1 MFYKICCSI
10 LWFVTRIAFR
20 FKVVGKENIPTDIGF
35 ILCSNHISAYD
46 PIFIAIDL
54 KKQVHYMAKEELFE
68 NPFFRFFGN
77 GVGAFSVKRGAGDAN
92 ALQTAIDYV
101 KKGEVLG
108 IFPEGTRS
116 KDGKPLRPKSGAA
129 YVAKETGAAVLPV
142 TVCCEGGKVK
152 MFRKVTVVSVS
163 YTHLAGFFFNE
174 QFDDRLA
181 ISVEL
186 AVLGEKGAFLSCDEP
201 GEGKGGGAFT

>member
-77 GVGAFSVKRGAGDAN
+77 GVGAFSVKRGTGDAN

-152 MFRKVTVVSVS
+152 MFRKVTVV
-163 YTHLAGFFFNE
+163 YGKLIPAKELGFTEEGSAKELRNASRLIM
-174 QFDDRLA
+174 DR
-181 ISVEL
+181 IIEG
-186 AVLGEKGAFLSCDEP
+186 LGENA
-201 GEGKGGGAFT
+201 